1 MAMDITAAG
10 LRNRRIAIS
19 VTGLVVILVLLELV
33 ARLLVPVKNTSIY
46 EEHSNII
53 TVSGLKRLNETMEF
67 DPRLFWKLKDSLENF
82 RVAGSIRNTPID
94 FRLNT
99 RDGLRNRP
107 ISPVKESY
115 RILALGDSCTFGL
128 GVNDDETWPAQLE
141 TLLAAEEFKPEII
154 NTGVPGYTVFQG
166 KQFLSGRGLSLQP
179 DMVVACFGFNEVIE
193 WRTMS
198 DIETAYFMNLYYY
211 DRILSMSRL
220 YYGLKTLLFRFQ
232 ERGRSGSLETRA
244 EGSGGNRDQALIPRL
259 NPDEFVEN
267 LIELRDVCSKND
279 IVLVLIIWP
288 YSDQIS
294 RRFNRLVA
302 YQQLIHEF
310 GRRNNVPVVNLVN
323 EFITDGNEL
332 FLDNVHA
339 NSRGCSVTAS
349 AVHKTIIPFLT
360 SGTKQ

>member
-19 VTGLVVILVLLELV
+19 VTGLVVILVLLELA

-53 TVSGLKRLNETMEF
+53 TVSGLERLNETMEF
-67 DPRLFWKLKDSLENF
+67 DPRLFWKLKDSLDNF
-82 RVAGSIRNTPID
+82 RVAGNIRNIPID
-94 FRLNT
+94 FRLTT
-99 RDGLRNRP
+99 RSGLRNRP
-107 ISPVKESY
+107 ISPVKEGY

-128 GVNDDETWPAQLE
+128 GVNDDETWPARLE
-141 TLLAAEEFKPEII
+141 TLLAAEECTAEVI

-166 KQFLSGRGLSLQP
+166 NRFLSGRGLSLKP
-179 DMVVACFGFNEVIE
+179 DMIIACFGFNEVIK

-198 DIETAYFMNLYYY
+198 DIETAYFMNLHYY
-211 DRILSMSRL
+211 DRILSSSRL
-220 YYGLKTLLFRFQ
+220 YYGLKSLLFRFKK
-232 ERGRSGSLETRA
+232 RGLPEHP
-244 EGSGGNRDQALIPRL
+244 ENKEEEPDGSGNQTSRARL

-267 LIELRDVCSKND
+267 LIELHDVCSKND

-288 YSDQIS
+288 YSDQIF

-302 YQQLIHEF
+302 YQPLIHEF

-323 EFITDGNEL
+323 KFITDGNEL